1 MTGKKAPAHA
11 RDSSNT
17 SRPEREES
25 MDGRVID
32 GNPSGHRYG
41 ARAPVGKVMLA
52 EAVLRLK
59 SPRLSSA
66 REYAD
71 MAFVEKP
78 QSLWQKR
85 ESGSE
90 LTQRAA

>member
-1 MTGKKAPAHA
+1 
-11 RDSSNT
+11 
-17 SRPEREES
+17 
-25 MDGRVID
+25 
-32 GNPSGHRYG
+32 
-41 ARAPVGKVMLA
+41 MLA

-85 ESGSE
+85 ESGGE
-90 LTQRAA
+90 FTQRAA

>member
-1 MTGKKAPAHA
+1 
-11 RDSSNT
+11 
-17 SRPEREES
+17 
-25 MDGRVID
+25 
-32 GNPSGHRYG
+32 
-41 ARAPVGKVMLA
+41 MLA

-59 SPRLSSA
+59 SRRLSPV